1 MNPLSSAMRGGNAS
15 CRRLKSRKQ
24 GAAAQA
30 TVYLVGAGPG
40 NPDLLTVKA
49 LRLIQAADVILHD
62 DLVPEAILA
71 LALPAAE
78 IVNVGKRCG
87 VKCVTQEEI
96 NALMVLH
103 ALRNRSVV
111 RLKSGDPL
119 LFGRAVE
126 EMASLA
132 EAGVAFEIVPGIT
145 SGFAAAAALGCSLT
159 DRNGASS
166 VIITTGHHAQSH
178 LMSRRSQLEDA
189 TRIVYMPGRDLHR
202 QAEEWL
208 RQGLPPELP
217 CAIVSHTCQ
226 PSEKIQCTTLAELGN
241 AEPALAPSLL
251 LAGWAVG
258 NVGAESTA
266 ALRDA
271 TRSTR
276 PQEERAEEREVCLV

>member
-1 MNPLSSAMRGGNAS
+1 
-15 CRRLKSRKQ
+15 
-24 GAAAQA
+24 
-30 TVYLVGAGPG
+30 
-40 NPDLLTVKA
+40 
-49 LRLIQAADVILHD
+49 
-62 DLVPEAILA
+62 
-71 LALPAAE
+71 
-78 IVNVGKRCG
+78 
-87 VKCVTQEEI
+87 
-96 NALMVLH
+96 MVLH
-103 ALRNRSVV
+103 ALRNRNVV

-126 EMASLA
+126 EMAALA
-132 EAGVAFEIVPGIT
+132 EAGVPFEIVPGIT

-166 VIITTGHHAQSH
+166 VVITTGHHAQSH
-178 LMSRRSQLEDA
+178 LMSQRSQLEDA

-217 CAIVSHTCQ
+217 CAIVSHTGQ
-226 PSEKIQCTTLAELGN
+226 PSEKIQCTTLAEFGN

-266 ALRDA
+266 ALHDA
-271 TRSTR
+271 TEYPRDQRAKWQRMRKALHAFGMDDMRTTPHAFGVDDTLHTR
-276 PQEERAEEREVCLV
+276 WQHSIALAGSIPLHWLAA